1 MEKAREPG
9 SDGDWGGRY
18 TYPIEVVVTS
28 LASRELLSWL
38 SSGGPDTEKENR
50 KWQAQVVRLDGGGE
64 VLFDDMRHAVAQT

>member
-1 MEKAREPG
+1 M
-9 SDGDWGGRY
+9 
-18 TYPIEVVVTS
+18 VMS

>member
-1 MEKAREPG
+1 M
-9 SDGDWGGRY
+9 
-18 TYPIEVVVTS
+18 S

-64 VLFDDMRHAVAQT
+64 VLFDDMRHAVGHRVLQANAQT